1 MAGSDLPSTLW
12 RRGSVWSMAKS
23 YSDSFPRRVARL
35 SFGLLPLVFA
45 VAPTRSETLDEARA
59 SLRAAETAFAQ
70 AFADRDLERFLSFV
84 APDGVFLGGDTVS
97 RGRDGVRAAWAHM
110 FEPRQPPFSWRPERV
125 EVLADGSLGL
135 STGPILDPQGRHV
148 GNYISTWRRRADRSW
163 EVVFD
168 GGPPPCPRCAEPPA
182 PEGE

>member
-1 MAGSDLPSTLW
+1 MAHWQFVPAS
-12 RRGSVWSMAKS
+12 
-23 YSDSFPRRVARL
+23 RRVAGSL
-35 SFGLLPLVFA
+35 ALGLVVFVGA
-45 VAPTRSETLDEARA
+45 GRAETLDEARA

-84 APDGVFLGGDTVS
+84 APEGVFLGGDAVA
-97 RGRDGVRAAWAHM
+97 RGREEVRAAWAPM
-110 FEPRQPPFSWRPERV
+110 FEPAQPPFSWRPERV

-148 GNYISTWRRRADRSW
+148 GNYISTWRRRADRTW

-168 GGPPPCPRCAEPPA
+168 GGPPPCPRCEAAPQAPPN
-182 PEGE
+182 GG